1 MAYRCSVS
9 RHGDLITALRMC
21 EVTLFFDTPTAQTH
35 KAEIAKRNSRPKH
48 VGRKWELKCDKVQ
61 HDFLERPCG
70 VNKKEKMGQKFGLE
84 HWAIISLHQDLG

>member
-1 MAYRCSVS
+1 MVT
-9 RHGDLITALRMC
+9 GLRPC
-21 EVTLFFDTPTAQTH
+21 GCAKLRFFFDTPTAQTH

-70 VNKKEKMGQKFGLE
+70 VNKKEKMGQKFGLG
-84 HWAIISLHQDLG
+84 HWATISLHQDLG